1 MRYFHRTD
9 KTSSKAPSI
18 TDIGDG
24 EISINSSAALG
35 GKLYIKLADN
45 TIIRFCGMALGSG
58 LNSKYGGTNNT
69 FAGITDT
76 TSTNGDSLVV
86 LKYSS
91 AGNHVIDRINNANLV
106 WNNSNSYFSINR
118 SGQVPAANLHVSGT
132 VRFDNLSIDSSAF
145 DNGDYILTRISGTS
159 EIKNV
164 PTSGF
169 FNYFPANSLPT
180 GILPTIPIGAGGT
193 SSFTASGART
203 NLGLAIG
210 TDVQAYSPILTTV
223 ASGTYAGNSGLYILG
238 TVSSGIWNASGIG
251 VNKGG
256 TGADLTVNSGTTSGS
271 LIYYDYISG
280 SGHFLNK
287 NNLLKWDSSKSGL
300 GIGLPTTT
308 APSGALHVS
317 GSIYYVGRPAS
328 FTGTTLTVDATG
340 LIREATSSAR
350 FKENIVD
357 YTHGLKETLNLRPVF
372 FAYTGDG
379 KQNAG
384 FIAEEVDQL
393 GLEEFVIRDTYN
405 LPYSIPYGNMVALLV
420 NAIKDLKHE
429 VDELKSKIN

>member
-9 KTSSKAPSI
+9 KVTSSAPSI

-24 EISINSSAALG
+24 EIAINSSTALG
-35 GKLYIKLADN
+35 GKLYIKLAN
-45 TIIRFCGMALGSG
+45 NSIVRFCGMALGSG

-69 FAGITDT
+69 FAGIADT

-91 AGNHVIDRINNANLV
+91 AGNHVIDRINNANLI
-106 WNNSNSYFSINR
+106 WNNTNSYLAVNK
-118 SGQVPAANLHVSGT
+118 SGQVPSANLHVSGT
-132 VRFDNLSIDSSAF
+132 VKFDNLSIDSSAF
-145 DNGDYILTRISGTS
+145 DSGDFILTRVSGTS
-159 EIKNV
+159 EVRNV
-164 PTSGF
+164 PTTGF
-169 FNYFPANSLPT
+169 FNYFAVGSLPT

-193 SSFTASGART
+193 SSFTASGARV

-210 TDVQAYSPILTTV
+210 SDVQAYSPILATV
-223 ASGTYAGNSGLYILG
+223 ASGTYAGNSGLFILG

-256 TGADLTVNSGTTSGS
+256 TGADLTLNSGTTSGS
-271 LIYYDYISG
+271 LVYYDYNST
-280 SGHFLNK
+280 SGHFFNK
-287 NNLLKWDSSKSGL
+287 SSSLKWDAARSGL
-300 GIGLPTTT
+300 GIGLPSAT

-317 GSIYYVGRPAS
+317 GSIYYVGRPSS

-340 LIREATSSAR
+340 LVREATSSAR
-350 FKENIVD
+350 FKENVVD
-357 YTHGLKETLNLRPVF
+357 YTHGLNETLNLRPVF
-372 FAYTGDG
+372 FSYTGDG

-384 FIAEEVDQL
+384 FIAEEVDRL
-393 GLEEFVIRDTYN
+393 GLEEFIVRDAQN

-420 NAIKDLKHE
+420 NAIKDLKRE